1 MEQDRP
7 SVLDLRRSA
16 RVWQRVAPGMEPFPT
31 ADGTAVPAMAPQTT
45 AAEPAAPAQVSAGQ
59 ETVPAQASASGGE
72 ASPACTLPPPTC
84 PAPSWTPAVWAP
96 PRPTCWRS
104 SPALWTNA

>member
-45 AAEPAAPAQVSAGQ
+45 AAEPAAPAQVSAG
-59 ETVPAQASASGGE
+59 TVS
-72 ASPACTLPPPTC
+72 C